1 MTNNTQSSP
10 NKDKQGSLTLTS
22 TTIGSIMAG
31 ISTILPDFWKSF
43 VLGIAPIVS
52 PLCSFVLIM
61 FYYKY
66 IEPFEIVSFRAR
78 LERDKK
84 NLQAIINDPLVSED
98 GKKRAQ
104 DEYTETVFKL
114 ANLGKD
120 TIDGRINITR
130 DPTEL

>member
-1 MTNNTQSSP
+1 MTNNTQPSP

-61 FYYKY
+61 FYCKY